1 MKRLYIL
8 FQILHNMGL
17 RYVLFRTLHEVQ
29 VRTGLLRQRFPIDL
43 PAQDF
48 IPLAGWRTS
57 DIPFFFDSTSLSNPT
72 FIPADLSSLT
82 ERVKALREGK
92 LLFFGS
98 TWYTVTD
105 WLTNPKTGYRYDSTQ
120 HWTEI
125 PDLSPEAG
133 DIKYVWEK
141 SRFTFLYDLI
151 RYDFHLKEDQAEHV
165 FSEIESWIEANP
177 VNCGPNWRCSQ
188 EITLRVLNWTFA
200 LQYYRHSPQLTEE
213 RFSRILNSLY
223 RQMQHVEMN
232 IHFSRIA
239 VRNNHALTE
248 TLGLYLVGLL
258 YPFFPESTRWK
269 RQGKQWFEEEV
280 AYQIYQD
287 GTFLQFSM
295 NYHRVVVQLLT
306 WGIQLAHRNGERW
319 SEVVYDR
326 ALKSLQFLRACQD
339 DTSGW
344 LPNYGNNDGALFFPL
359 SECHFRDYRPQ
370 LYALAT
376 TLGQVPDYG
385 PGPWEEEAFWLAGT
399 TTVHKPKNQ
408 SSAVVTATVAT
419 ATVETAAVAMVAHP
433 LFHAFHQGGY
443 FILRDQGTLTFIRCG
458 SYRDRPFQA
467 DNLHLDIWVDG
478 ENILRDAGSYQ
489 YNTDEELVRYF
500 AGTASHNT
508 VMLGDSDQM
517 RKGPRFIWYDW
528 VRRSGG
534 EWNEA
539 ADKIGFRGWFEGY
552 SHLSPGI
559 IHTRCVTKISGL
571 LHWIVEDEIL
581 NAPPDLPMHQLWH
594 PSETFLEKYEI
605 TASDQQGLLSLT
617 LTEGWYSELY
627 GTKVSTPRLVFTT
640 SRRYIRTEIRVKS

>member
-1 MKRLYIL
+1 
-8 FQILHNMGL
+8 MGL

-48 IPLAGWRTS
+48 ISLAEWRAS
-57 DIPFFFDSTSLSNPT
+57 AIPFFFDSTSLSKYT
-72 FIPADLSSLT
+72 FTPSDLGSLT

-105 WLTNPKTGYRYDSTQ
+105 WLTNPKTGYRYDSSQ

-151 RYDFHLKEDQAEHV
+151 RYDFHLKEDQSELV

-200 LQYYRHSPQLTEE
+200 LQYYKNSPQLTEQ

-223 RQMQHVEMN
+223 RQMQHVEEN

-258 YPFFPESTRWK
+258 YPFFSESFRWK
-269 RQGKQWFEEEV
+269 EQGKQWFEEEIG
-280 AYQIYQD
+280 YQIYQD

-306 WGIQLAHRNGERW
+306 WAIQLAHRNGERW
-319 SEVVYDR
+319 SETIYDR
-326 ALKSLQFLRACQD
+326 ARKSLQFLRACQD

-370 LYALAT
+370 LYALAV
-376 TLGQVPDYG
+376 TLGEVPDYG
-385 PGPWEEEAFWLAGT
+385 SGPWQEEAYWLTGQT
-399 TTVHKPKNQ
+399 STSK
-408 SSAVVTATVAT
+408 ATRQT
-419 ATVETAAVAMVAHP
+419 LEGSP
-433 LFHAFHQGGY
+433 IHAFHKGGY
-443 FILRDQGTLTFIRCG
+443 YILRDQGTLTFLRCG
-458 SYRDRPFQA
+458 SYQDRPFQA
-467 DNLHLDIWVDG
+467 DNLHLDIWVNG

-489 YNTDEELVRYF
+489 YNTDEELIRYF

-528 VRRSGG
+528 IRRAGAEWKEIGG
-534 EWNEA
+534 NRQ
-539 ADKIGFRGWFEGY
+539 FRGWFRGY
-552 SHLSPGI
+552 SHLGPGI
-559 IHTRCVTKISGL
+559 IHTRIVTKLSGA
-571 LHWIVEDEIL
+571 LHWIIEDEIP
-581 NAPPDLPMHQLWH
+581 NAPPGLPMHQLWH
-594 PSETFLEKYEI
+594 PSEAFFNTYEI
-605 TASDQQGLLSLT
+605 KAYTSQGRSLT
-617 LTEGWYSELY
+617 LTETEGWYSGLY
-627 GTKVSTPRLVFTT
+627 GTKTATPRLVFTT
-640 SRRYIRTEIRVKS
+640 TERYIRTEIRLKS